1 MNSALLKE
9 REEFRKRAMAVPVVE
24 NKKRK
29 VEEPAKKAPTPK
41 PASTEKVKVYFILVS
56 SIVLHFYMFCLCYRC
71 FKRSR
76 AAWVARAST
85 SSVC

>member
-29 VEEPAKKAPTPK
+29 VEEPKKNSSSK
-41 PASTEKVKVYFILVS
+41 PPVSTEKVKNTYMTERFPVAS
-56 SIVLHFYMFCLCYRC
+56 SWYYKGV
-71 FKRSR
+71 
-76 AAWVARAST
+76 
-85 SSVC
+85 

>member
-29 VEEPAKKAPTPK
+29 VEEPTKKAPPPK
-41 PASTEKVKVYFILVS
+41 PASTEKVQREYSHAIMIF
-56 SIVLHFYMFCLCYRC
+56 
-71 FKRSR
+71 
-76 AAWVARAST
+76 
-85 SSVC
+85 

>member
-29 VEEPAKKAPTPK
+29 VEEPAKKSSSSK
-41 PASTEKVKVYFILVS
+41 PPVSTEKVRNIRFYKWFIIMLFFRS
-56 SIVLHFYMFCLCYRC
+56 SR
-71 FKRSR
+71 R
-76 AAWVARAST
+76 
-85 SSVC
+85 

>member
-29 VEEPAKKAPTPK
+29 VEEPTKKAPPPK
-41 PASTEKVKVYFILVS
+41 PASTEKVQRESYYAIQKFT
-56 SIVLHFYMFCLCYRC
+56 
-71 FKRSR
+71 K
-76 AAWVARAST
+76 T
-85 SSVC
+85 

>member
-41 PASTEKVKVYFILVS
+41 PASTEKVFSIILS
-56 SIVLHFYMFCLCYRC
+56 SIVLHFYMFCLRYRC

>member
-41 PASTEKVKVYFILVS
+41 PASTEKVMTIHIFRCLVF
-56 SIVLHFYMFCLCYRC
+56 LRE
-71 FKRSR
+71 
-76 AAWVARAST
+76 
-85 SSVC
+85 

>member
-29 VEEPAKKAPTPK
+29 VEEPAKKAAAPK
-41 PASTEKVKVYFILVS
+41 PATEKVKTAV
-56 SIVLHFYMFCLCYRC
+56 FYRF
-71 FKRSR
+71 
-76 AAWVARAST
+76 
-85 SSVC
+85 

>member
-29 VEEPAKKAPTPK
+29 VEEPSKKAPTPK
-41 PASTEKVKVYFILVS
+41 PASTEKVMHMLVS
-56 SIVLHFYMFCLCYRC
+56 SIVLHFYMFCLCDRC

-76 AAWVARAST
+76 AVWVARAST
-85 SSVC
+85 SSEC

>member
-29 VEEPAKKAPTPK
+29 VEEPAKKAAAPK
-41 PASTEKVKVYFILVS
+41 PATEKVNGNMYIWAFVLSKSDILLFVKCDP
-56 SIVLHFYMFCLCYRC
+56 LNPKL
-71 FKRSR
+71 
-76 AAWVARAST
+76 
-85 SSVC
+85 

>member
-29 VEEPAKKAPTPK
+29 VEEPTKKAPPPK
-41 PASTEKVKVYFILVS
+41 PASSEK
-56 SIVLHFYMFCLCYRC
+56 VLHF
-71 FKRSR
+71 
-76 AAWVARAST
+76 
-85 SSVC
+85 

>member
-41 PASTEKVKVYFILVS
+41 PASTEKVKVYLYLYLPLSCIFTCFVCVTGVS
-56 SIVLHFYMFCLCYRC
+56 KDQEQHG
-71 FKRSR
+71 
-76 AAWVARAST
+76 
-85 SSVC
+85 

>member
-29 VEEPAKKAPTPK
+29 VEEPAKKAPPPK
-41 PASTEKVKVYFILVS
+41 PASTEKVRRV
-56 SIVLHFYMFCLCYRC
+56 
-71 FKRSR
+71 
-76 AAWVARAST
+76 
-85 SSVC
+85 

>member
-29 VEEPAKKAPTPK
+29 IEEPAKKSSSSK
-41 PASTEKVKVYFILVS
+41 PPPSTEKVKEIKLICSVVGWVVNAFYNYKKYFV
-56 SIVLHFYMFCLCYRC
+56 
-71 FKRSR
+71 
-76 AAWVARAST
+76 
-85 SSVC
+85 

>member
-29 VEEPAKKAPTPK
+29 VEEPAKKAAAPK
-41 PASTEKVKVYFILVS
+41 PATEKVKTVVVYPFKVTFIKAP
-56 SIVLHFYMFCLCYRC
+56 YFCPIKIQI
-71 FKRSR
+71 F
-76 AAWVARAST
+76 
-85 SSVC
+85 

>member
-29 VEEPAKKAPTPK
+29 VEEPPKKNSNK
-41 PASTEKVKVYFILVS
+41 PAASTEKVSLNLMSESILRSIIVS
-56 SIVLHFYMFCLCYRC
+56 TRTIGTNGL
-71 FKRSR
+71 
-76 AAWVARAST
+76 
-85 SSVC
+85 

>member
-29 VEEPAKKAPTPK
+29 VEEPSKKSGSSK
-41 PASTEKVKVYFILVS
+41 PPVSTEKVRDLPYTTGNIIPYKPCPPLSGLQSLPAGFPEDEE
-56 SIVLHFYMFCLCYRC
+56 
-71 FKRSR
+71 
-76 AAWVARAST
+76 
-85 SSVC
+85 

>member
-29 VEEPAKKAPTPK
+29 VEEPAKKSSSSKP
-41 PASTEKVKVYFILVS
+41 PASTEKVNVKD
-56 SIVLHFYMFCLCYRC
+56 FC
-71 FKRSR
+71 
-76 AAWVARAST
+76 
-85 SSVC
+85 

>member
-29 VEEPAKKAPTPK
+29 VEEPKKSSSSK
-41 PASTEKVKVYFILVS
+41 PPVSTEKVKNTYMTERSPVAS
-56 SIVLHFYMFCLCYRC
+56 SWYYKGV
-71 FKRSR
+71 
-76 AAWVARAST
+76 
-85 SSVC
+85 